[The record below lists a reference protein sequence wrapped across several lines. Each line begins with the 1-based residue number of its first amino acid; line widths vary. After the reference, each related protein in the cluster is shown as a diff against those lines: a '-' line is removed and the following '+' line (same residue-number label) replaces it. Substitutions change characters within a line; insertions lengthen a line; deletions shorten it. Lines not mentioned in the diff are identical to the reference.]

1 MKILSVMSSMFLIPT
16 SFILL
21 LVVITKYVEMI
32 HIVKDVGVIF
42 FSAIVLFELCEVW
55 VYMTIDWISDILEF
69 FNKEDDDD
77 DLS

>member
-21 LVVITKYVEMI
+21 LVVVTKYVEMI
-32 HIVKDVGVIF
+32 HIVKDVGVII

-55 VYMTIDWISDILEF
+55 VYMTIDWISNILEF

-77 DLS
+77 DLP

>member
-21 LVVITKYVEMI
+21 LVVITKYVEMV
-32 HIVKDVGVIF
+32 HIIKDVGVII

-55 VYMTIDWISDILEF
+55 IYMTIDWISNILEF

-77 DLS
+77 DLP

>member
-1 MKILSVMSSMFLIPT
+1 MKILSVISSMFLIPT

-21 LVVITKYVEMI
+21 LVVITKYVEMVR
-32 HIVKDVGVIF
+32 IVKDVGVIV

-55 VYMTIDWISDILEF
+55 VYMTIDWISNILEF

-77 DLS
+77 DLP

>member
-21 LVVITKYVEMI
+21 LVVITKYVEMV
-32 HIVKDVGVIF
+32 HIVKDVGVII

-55 VYMTIDWISDILEF
+55 VYMTIDWISNILEF

>member
-21 LVVITKYVEMI
+21 LVVITKYVEMVQ
-32 HIVKDVGVIF
+32 IVKDVGVMI
-42 FSAIVLFELCEVW
+42 FSAIALFELCEVW
-55 VYMTIDWISDILEF
+55 VYMTIDWISNILEF
-69 FNKEDDDD
+69 FNGEDDNN

>member
-1 MKILSVMSSMFLIPT
+1 MSSMFLIPT

-21 LVVITKYVEMI
+21 LVVITKYVEMV
-32 HIVKDVGVIF
+32 HIVKDVGVII

-55 VYMTIDWISDILEF
+55 VYMTIDWISNILEF

-77 DLS
+77 DLP

>member
-21 LVVITKYVEMI
+21 LVVITKYVEMV
-32 HIVKDVGVIF
+32 HIVKDVGVII

-55 VYMTIDWISDILEF
+55 VYMTIDWISNILEF

-77 DLS
+77 DLP